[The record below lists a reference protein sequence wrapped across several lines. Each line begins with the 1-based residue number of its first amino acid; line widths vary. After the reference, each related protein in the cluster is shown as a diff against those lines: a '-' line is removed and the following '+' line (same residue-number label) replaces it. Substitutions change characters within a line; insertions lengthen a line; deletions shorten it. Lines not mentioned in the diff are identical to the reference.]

1 MTHLGA
7 GPAACCTHS
16 PAAAAPAKGLN
27 PKYSAVRRYYELE
40 ADEYARKGISL
51 SPDVWLVKLM
61 VGAID
66 PTCASLPPLTQ
77 LTSAAVVQRISDAC
91 ASL

>member
-1 MTHLGA
+1 ML
-7 GPAACCTHS
+7 CFRFCS
-16 PAAAAPAKGLN
+16 
-27 PKYSAVRRYYELE
+27 YYELE

-66 PTCASLPPLTQ
+66 PTCAFAV
-77 LTSAAVVQRISDAC
+77 AAGLRHG
-91 ASL
+91 